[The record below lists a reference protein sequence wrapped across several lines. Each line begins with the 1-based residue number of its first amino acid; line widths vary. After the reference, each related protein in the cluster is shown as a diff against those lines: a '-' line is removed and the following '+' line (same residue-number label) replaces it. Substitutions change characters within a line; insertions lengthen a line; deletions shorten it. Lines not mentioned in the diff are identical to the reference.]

1 MSFQRILIANRG
13 EIACRVIR
21 SAQALGYTTIAV
33 YSEADRQARHV
44 QMADEAIA
52 LGGSSVQESYLNPEA
67 LMQAMRRSGAEAV
80 HPGYGFLSENATFAE
95 ACQKAGLIFIGPD
108 PEAMALMGSK
118 RAAKI
123 AMIEAGVPCVPG
135 YEGADQ
141 ADESFIREADRIGYP
156 VMIKAS
162 AGGGGRGMRKVDQP
176 QDLITSL
183 STARSEARNAFGSD
197 ELILEKAV
205 VDPRHVEIQVFA
217 DRHGNC
223 LYLGERDCSIQRRH
237 QKVVEESPCPVMTP
251 ELRQHMGEAAVAAAK
266 SCQYVGA
273 GTVEFLLDASG
284 SFYFLEMNTR
294 LQVEHPVTELVTGL
308 DLVAWQI
315 RVAAGEPLPITQ
327 DQVQLKGHAIEVR
340 FYAEDPAQNFLPQTG
355 PVVYFEPAEGEGI
368 RIDHGLLTGG
378 EVSPYY
384 DPMLAKIIAW
394 GENRHEACRR
404 LTRAVQK
411 TLLFG
416 VPHNQFFLHDVLS
429 HPAFRRGET
438 HTGFIAQ
445 HLDQA
450 MSLQPLRAEAMDFAL
465 AAMLFHERSA
475 HPLRGWRTA
484 ADLASWLC
492 LRCDEQNETLRI
504 QRQDERTRLV
514 QQGTQTL
521 PISCVRI
528 DSHCLVYSL
537 DGWQKQVRY
546 AWQDDRLW
554 LQTQRGPLLFCDIS
568 HQRASGTEDGGSGN
582 ITAPMDGCIRGI
594 NIQLGQSVERG
605 TVLMILEA
613 MKMEHPIK
621 ADRDGVVRQLT
632 ILPGQQVKKRQ
643 LLVQLGDMS

>member
-33 YSEADRQARHV
+33 YSDADQKARHV
-44 QMADEAIA
+44 QLADEAIA
-52 LGGSSVQESYLNPEA
+52 LGGSTVQESYLNIESLMRA
-67 LMQAMRRSGAEAV
+67 LSQSGAEAV
-80 HPGYGFLSENATFAE
+80 HPGYGFLSENAGFAE
-95 ACQKAGLIFIGPD
+95 ACQKAGMTFIGPD
-108 PEAMALMGSK
+108 PASMALMGSK
-118 RAAKI
+118 REAKI
-123 AMIEAGVPCVPG
+123 AMIAAGVPCVPG

-141 ADESFIREADRIGYP
+141 SDATLSREADRIGYP

-162 AGGGGRGMRKVDQP
+162 AGGGGRGMRKVDRP
-176 QDLITSL
+176 EDFAAAL

-205 VDPRHVEIQVFA
+205 INPRHVEIQVFA

-237 QKVVEESPCPVMTP
+237 QKVVEESPCPVMNA
-251 ELRQHMGEAAVAAAK
+251 ELRRRMGEAAVAAAR

-273 GTVEFLLDASG
+273 GTVEFLLDADG
-284 SFYFLEMNTR
+284 AFYFLEMNTR

-315 RVAAGEPLPITQ
+315 RVAAGETLPIKQ
-327 DQVQLKGHAIEVR
+327 EQVLLKGHAIEVR
-340 FYAEDPAQNFLPQTG
+340 FYAENPAQNFLPQTG

-368 RIDHGLLTGG
+368 RIDHGMLTGG

-394 GENRHEACRR
+394 GENRQEACRR
-404 LTRAVQK
+404 LARAVQK

-416 VPHNQFFLHDVLS
+416 VPHNQFFLHEVLS
-429 HPAFRRGET
+429 HPAFIKGET

-445 HLDQA
+445 HLEKA
-450 MSLQPLRAEAMDFAL
+450 TSLQALRAEPFDFAL
-465 AAMLFHERSA
+465 AAILFHERMA

-484 ADLASWLC
+484 ADLASWLN
-492 LRCDEQNETLRI
+492 LRCEDQEQTLRMQPHKEHGLRI
-504 QRQDERTRLV
+504 DL
-514 QQGTQTL
+514 GTQSL
-521 PISCVRI
+521 DI
-528 DSHCLVYSL
+528 DNLDIAPNHLVYRIN
-537 DGWQKQVRY
+537 GWQKKVHY
-546 AWQDDRLW
+546 AWQDDQLW
-554 LQTQRGPLLFCDIS
+554 LQTERGPLLVSNIS
-568 HQRASGTEDGGSGN
+568 HQRASAGENTGNGN
-582 ITAPMDGCIRGI
+582 IIAPMDGCIRSI
-594 NIQLGQSVERG
+594 NVQSGQRVERG

-621 ADRDGVVRQLT
+621 ADRDGVMGPLSVT
-632 ILPGQQVKKRQ
+632 TGQQVKKRQ
-643 LLVQLGDMS
+643 LLVQLGEAS